1 VRAYRRNMASGAPD
15 EDRRARRRTASRT
28 GWARQVAFK
37 AVAFFFGLIWLS
49 FCFGLIDLSALLG
62 GPVDDAVA
70 VEEDV
75 GVLSVA
81 YGGVATFMVAGA
93 FFAQAWAPRGW
104 PAATQQIVALSLAFA
119 AAGVLGLDPLS
130 FISVATLI
138 TMLAILLALHPLRRP
153 DLRPSTRSI
162 SLPVLLVTA
171 LGALPWLVYARSMSA
186 NSRARLIPD
195 DSASRPQAGGWA
207 GAAVLAFAVLL
218 LALLAST
225 RTPGWRLPLWTTAAT
240 VLAFAWVTAANPA
253 LPGSPGRSWG
263 MLAAAWIVAL
273 LLVAET
279 HAWHGRRRP
288 PQRRKRPASQ

>member
-1 VRAYRRNMASGAPD
+1 MASGAAD
-15 EDRRARRRTASRT
+15 EDRRPRRRTAALT
-28 GWARQVAFK
+28 GRARRVAFK
-37 AVAFFFGLIWLS
+37 AMAFFFGLIWLY
-49 FCFGLIDLSALLG
+49 FCFGLIDLSALLAG
-62 GPVDDAVA
+62 PGPVEEAVA

-81 YGGVATFMVAGA
+81 YGAVATFMVAGA

-104 PAATQQIVALSLAFA
+104 PAATQQIAALTLAFA
-119 AAGVLGLDPLS
+119 AAGVVGLDPLS

-171 LGALPWLVYARSMSA
+171 LGALPWLVYAWSTSA

-195 DSASRPQAGGWA
+195 DPASRPQAGGWA

-240 VLAFAWVTAANPA
+240 VLAFAWVTAAPGPA
-253 LPGSPGRSWG
+253 LPGSPGRTWG

-279 HAWHGRRRP
+279 QAWHDRRRP
-288 PQRRKRPASQ
+288 PQHPDRRAPQ